1 MGNLLEWYKFLLG
14 NYTLLCPPSYYEEL
28 LLSRGRRGCVDIK
41 DIHYQQIV
49 LFIKKMLAAHKNKI
63 GLLCGKLASATVLY
77 SRVPVSTAG
86 GSSSFWDHF
95 YLYKAFIATQ
105 GLSSLF

>member
-14 NYTLLCPPSYYEEL
+14 IYTLICPPSYEEL

-41 DIHYQQIV
+41 DKQYQQIV
-49 LFIKKMLAAHKNKI
+49 LFIKKMLVAHKNKT
-63 GLLCGKLASATVLY
+63 GLPCGKLASATVLY
-77 SRVPVSTAG
+77 SRVSGSTPG

-95 YLYKAFIATQ
+95 YLSKAFIATQ